1 MVLASGTVTNW
12 PAVLLV
18 ERDPPHFA
26 HSESGVRIVAEI
38 ENWLCACLADFGV
51 GVELTSRVSCSD
63 SSELLGLS
71 GK

>member
-26 HSESGVRIVAEI
+26 HSESVAEI
-38 ENWLCACLADFGV
+38 ENRLCACLADFGV

-63 SSELLGLS
+63 SSESLGLS